1 MRTGRQAMMVFRGAF
16 DFLSNF
22 HPSPVELDG
31 IRYENAEAA
40 FQARKCSDP
49 AGRAAFAGLPAVKA
63 RQLGRR
69 IALRKDWDKI
79 RIAAMEA
86 VVRAK
91 FAQNPD
97 LAVRLVATGSMP
109 LVEGNTH
116 GDTFWGVDAR
126 TGKGENHLGKI
137 LMQIRDEL
145 RRNV

>member
-1 MRTGRQAMMVFRGAF
+1 MMTFRGAF
-16 DFLSNF
+16 GFLSNF

-40 FQARKCSDP
+40 FQARKCADP
-49 AGRAAFAGLPAVKA
+49 TDRTAFAGLPAVKA

-69 IALRKDWDKI
+69 IPLRKDWDEV
-79 RIAAMEA
+79 RLAAMEE

-97 LAVRLVATGSMP
+97 LAARLLATGSMP

-137 LMQIRDEL
+137 LMQIRAEL
-145 RRNV
+145 ADSAKWDPTR